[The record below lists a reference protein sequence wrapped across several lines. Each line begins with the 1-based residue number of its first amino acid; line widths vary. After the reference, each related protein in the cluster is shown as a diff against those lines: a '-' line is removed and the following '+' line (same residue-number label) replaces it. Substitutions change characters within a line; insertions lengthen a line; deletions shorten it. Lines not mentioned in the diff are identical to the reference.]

1 MGKYNIS
8 TELYGNFAQ
17 NYSIMKYF
25 YSAPNIQ
32 SIILRWP
39 ILLMVIIAIAFLS
52 GALFYIFYREFPV
65 VLATLQA
72 ADARAM
78 LLLNFNGGAVADR
91 FFYGYSRLQTW
102 LPLAAVLVGYTLMW
116 HQGSWRD
123 RLFLLLIIVAMIAF
137 TDQLSSG
144 IIKPIVARPRPSH
157 NLTLAPMLHY
167 VNDYHG
173 GRYGFVSGHATNISC
188 LVTFLCFIY
197 RNKFMRAV
205 LAVFT
210 VIICYSRIY
219 LGVHYLGDILCGAA
233 IGILVARVVISL
245 CPAHVLR
252 RYDRMPWGVAVVW
265 LATTLLLLVIP

>member
-1 MGKYNIS
+1 
-8 TELYGNFAQ
+8 
-17 NYSIMKYF
+17 MKYF

-52 GALFYIFYREFPV
+52 GALLYIFYREFPV

-188 LVTFLCFIY
+188 LVTFLGYIY